1 MGAKSER
8 GDARAHARRAA
19 ELVFLGAQMPSNSI
33 GFAEALVEAH
43 REIGLAANCQ
53 PSETQLHLLYEAS
66 TLLHPDTGLR
76 SARGFEPCLRLLCAR
91 LPASTFWLGVWQFIT
106 LPFSI
111 AIALVR
117 VLQRLVTQYLWTY
130 VVLWGIIGVVVVAL
144 VWNSR
149 SAVLAPNAPTIQ
161 PVLPSPQVLPTQT
174 PIPLRPT
181 AMPSIPPTP
190 TPVPVPPTATPP
202 LASTPTLAQPVVARA
217 HVVRVVDG
225 DTLDVQVNGH
235 VERVRL
241 LEVDTP
247 ERGCP
252 LFETSTVF
260 VRERVAGKQ
269 VALRFPSG
277 TPEWDVYGR
286 LLAEVLFQ
294 RGGRVFDLGSELLE
308 AGLAMPYVRGG
319 PDCLPP
325 G

>member
-1 MGAKSER
+1 
-8 GDARAHARRAA
+8 
-19 ELVFLGAQMPSNSI
+19 MPSNSI

-43 REIGLAANCQ
+43 REIELAASCEL
-53 PSETQLHLLYEAS
+53 SETQLQLLYEAS

-76 SARGFEPCLRLLCAR
+76 SSQDLRRAHNCLRTAA
-91 LPASTFWLGVWQFIT
+91 ASTFWLGVWRFIT
-106 LPFSI
+106 LPLSI
-111 AIALVR
+111 VMALVK
-117 VLQRLVTQYLWTY
+117 VLQRIVTQHFWKYAALWAI
-130 VVLWGIIGVVVVAL
+130 VGVVVVAF

-277 TPEWDVYGR
+277 TPEWDVYER

>member
-1 MGAKSER
+1 MGAQRNQSDFR
-8 GDARAHARRAA
+8 THARRAA
-19 ELVFLGAQMPSNSI
+19 ELVLIGAQMPSDSM
-33 GFAEALVEAH
+33 GFAEVIAEAH

-76 SARGFEPCLRLLCAR
+76 SARDLSRAYDCLRTA
-91 LPASTFWLGVWQFIT
+91 ASSTFWLGVWQFIT

-277 TPEWDVYGR
+277 TPEWDVYER

-308 AGLAMPYVRGG
+308 AGLAMPYVPGG